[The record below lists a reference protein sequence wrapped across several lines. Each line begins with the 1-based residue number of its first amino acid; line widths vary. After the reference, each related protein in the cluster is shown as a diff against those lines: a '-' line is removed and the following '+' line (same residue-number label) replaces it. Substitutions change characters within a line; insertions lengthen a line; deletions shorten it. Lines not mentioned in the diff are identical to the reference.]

1 MERSMRKYIKKT
13 GNTLQG
19 WDRKE
24 TDRPTSFMMGTKF
37 FGVMVT
43 KIDNHRM
50 LTNKLTPTQ
59 QSYLLHKPYP
69 ICFHLSKTRIA
80 YCKKKY
86 TKDI

>member
-1 MERSMRKYIKKT
+1 MERSMRKYIEKT

-37 FGVMVT
+37 YGVMVT

-50 LTNKLTPTQ
+50 LTNQLTPTQ
-59 QSYLLHKPYP
+59 QSYLVALNLTSSVFISPRP
-69 ICFHLSKTRIA
+69 G
-80 YCKKKY
+80 
-86 TKDI
+86 